1 MKTNKILLD
10 DVEKIYFSIPCTS
23 VVSCEHCKNKLLCDL
38 TAYLLKIIKEI
49 ILRGGKMK
57 INLNDILV
65 NSYDRNM
72 KQLIVIYDDNG
83 DFYTFT
89 ESNILER
96 VKQMKVERFD
106 IVSEKLIVIKVVGV
120 INE

>member
-1 MKTNKILLD
+1 
-10 DVEKIYFSIPCTS
+10 
-23 VVSCEHCKNKLLCDL
+23 
-38 TAYLLKIIKEI
+38 
-49 ILRGGKMK
+49 MK

-65 NSYDRNM
+65 NSYDRN
-72 KQLIVIYDDNG
+72 KEQLIVIYDDNG

-96 VKQMKVERFD
+96 VKYMKVERFD

-120 INE
+120 INV

>member
-1 MKTNKILLD
+1 
-10 DVEKIYFSIPCTS
+10 
-23 VVSCEHCKNKLLCDL
+23 
-38 TAYLLKIIKEI
+38 
-49 ILRGGKMK
+49 MK

-83 DFYTFT
+83 NFYTFT

-106 IVSEKLIVIKVVGV
+106 VVSEKLIVIKVEGV

>member
-1 MKTNKILLD
+1 
-10 DVEKIYFSIPCTS
+10 
-23 VVSCEHCKNKLLCDL
+23 
-38 TAYLLKIIKEI
+38 
-49 ILRGGKMK
+49 MK

-72 KQLIVIYDDNG
+72 KQLIVIYDDSG

-89 ESNILER
+89 ERNILER
-96 VKQMKVERFD
+96 WKQMKVERFN

>member
-1 MKTNKILLD
+1 
-10 DVEKIYFSIPCTS
+10 
-23 VVSCEHCKNKLLCDL
+23 
-38 TAYLLKIIKEI
+38 
-49 ILRGGKMK
+49 MK

-96 VKQMKVERFD
+96 VKFMKVERFD

-120 INE
+120 KNE

>member
-1 MKTNKILLD
+1 
-10 DVEKIYFSIPCTS
+10 
-23 VVSCEHCKNKLLCDL
+23 
-38 TAYLLKIIKEI
+38 
-49 ILRGGKMK
+49 MK
-57 INLNDILV
+57 INLNDILI

-89 ESNILER
+89 PDNLLDR
-96 VKQMKVERFD
+96 VKKMQVERFD
-106 IVSEKLIVIKVVGV
+106 IVSEKLVVIKVVGV

>member
-1 MKTNKILLD
+1 
-10 DVEKIYFSIPCTS
+10 
-23 VVSCEHCKNKLLCDL
+23 
-38 TAYLLKIIKEI
+38 
-49 ILRGGKMK
+49 MK

-96 VKQMKVERFD
+96 VKYMKVERFD
-106 IVSEKLIVIKVVGV
+106 IVSETLVVIKVVGV

>member
-1 MKTNKILLD
+1 
-10 DVEKIYFSIPCTS
+10 
-23 VVSCEHCKNKLLCDL
+23 
-38 TAYLLKIIKEI
+38 
-49 ILRGGKMK
+49 MK
-57 INLNDILV
+57 INLNGILV
-65 NSYDRNM
+65 NSYDRNT

-96 VKQMKVERFD
+96 VKYMKVERFD

>member
-1 MKTNKILLD
+1 
-10 DVEKIYFSIPCTS
+10 
-23 VVSCEHCKNKLLCDL
+23 
-38 TAYLLKIIKEI
+38 
-49 ILRGGKMK
+49 MK

-65 NSYDRNM
+65 NSYDKNM

-89 ESNILER
+89 QSNILER
-96 VKQMKVERFD
+96 VKYMKVERFD

>member
-1 MKTNKILLD
+1 
-10 DVEKIYFSIPCTS
+10 
-23 VVSCEHCKNKLLCDL
+23 
-38 TAYLLKIIKEI
+38 
-49 ILRGGKMK
+49 MK

-65 NSYDRNM
+65 NSYDRNI

-89 ESNILER
+89 ESNIVER

>member
-1 MKTNKILLD
+1 
-10 DVEKIYFSIPCTS
+10 
-23 VVSCEHCKNKLLCDL
+23 
-38 TAYLLKIIKEI
+38 
-49 ILRGGKMK
+49 MK

-106 IVSEKLIVIKVVGV
+106 IVSEKLTIIKVEGI

>member
-1 MKTNKILLD
+1 
-10 DVEKIYFSIPCTS
+10 
-23 VVSCEHCKNKLLCDL
+23 
-38 TAYLLKIIKEI
+38 
-49 ILRGGKMK
+49 MK

-96 VKQMKVERFD
+96 VKQMQVERFD
-106 IVSEKLIVIKVVGV
+106 VVSEKLVVIKVVGV
-120 INE
+120 INEGK

>member
-1 MKTNKILLD
+1 
-10 DVEKIYFSIPCTS
+10 
-23 VVSCEHCKNKLLCDL
+23 
-38 TAYLLKIIKEI
+38 
-49 ILRGGKMK
+49 MK

-106 IVSEKLIVIKVVGV
+106 IVSEKLIVIKVVGI

>member
-1 MKTNKILLD
+1 
-10 DVEKIYFSIPCTS
+10 
-23 VVSCEHCKNKLLCDL
+23 
-38 TAYLLKIIKEI
+38 
-49 ILRGGKMK
+49 MK

-89 ESNILER
+89 QSNILER

-106 IVSEKLIVIKVVGV
+106 VVSEKLVVIKVVGI

>member
-1 MKTNKILLD
+1 
-10 DVEKIYFSIPCTS
+10 
-23 VVSCEHCKNKLLCDL
+23 
-38 TAYLLKIIKEI
+38 
-49 ILRGGKMK
+49 MK
-57 INLNDILV
+57 INLNYILV

-106 IVSEKLIVIKVVGV
+106 IVSEKLVVIKVVGV

>member
-1 MKTNKILLD
+1 
-10 DVEKIYFSIPCTS
+10 
-23 VVSCEHCKNKLLCDL
+23 
-38 TAYLLKIIKEI
+38 
-49 ILRGGKMK
+49 MK

-72 KQLIVIYDDNG
+72 KQLIVFYDDNG

-89 ESNILER
+89 ESDILER
-96 VKQMKVERFD
+96 VKQMKIERFD

>member
-1 MKTNKILLD
+1 
-10 DVEKIYFSIPCTS
+10 
-23 VVSCEHCKNKLLCDL
+23 
-38 TAYLLKIIKEI
+38 
-49 ILRGGKMK
+49 MK
-57 INLNDILV
+57 INLNDVLI

-89 ESNILER
+89 QSNILER

-106 IVSEKLIVIKVVGV
+106 IVSEKLILIKVEGV

>member
-1 MKTNKILLD
+1 
-10 DVEKIYFSIPCTS
+10 
-23 VVSCEHCKNKLLCDL
+23 
-38 TAYLLKIIKEI
+38 
-49 ILRGGKMK
+49 MK

-65 NSYDRNM
+65 NSYDRNI

-96 VKQMKVERFD
+96 VKYMKVERFD

-120 INE
+120 INV

>member
-1 MKTNKILLD
+1 
-10 DVEKIYFSIPCTS
+10 
-23 VVSCEHCKNKLLCDL
+23 
-38 TAYLLKIIKEI
+38 
-49 ILRGGKMK
+49 MK

-65 NSYDRNM
+65 NSYDRNK

-96 VKQMKVERFD
+96 VKYMKVERFD
-106 IVSEKLIVIKVVGV
+106 IVSEKLIVIKVEGI

>member
-1 MKTNKILLD
+1 
-10 DVEKIYFSIPCTS
+10 
-23 VVSCEHCKNKLLCDL
+23 
-38 TAYLLKIIKEI
+38 
-49 ILRGGKMK
+49 MK
-57 INLNDILV
+57 INLNDNLV

-96 VKQMKVERFD
+96 VKYMKVERFD
-106 IVSEKLIVIKVVGV
+106 IVSEKLVVIKVEGV

>member
-1 MKTNKILLD
+1 
-10 DVEKIYFSIPCTS
+10 
-23 VVSCEHCKNKLLCDL
+23 
-38 TAYLLKIIKEI
+38 
-49 ILRGGKMK
+49 MK

-89 ESNILER
+89 QSNILER
-96 VKQMKVERFD
+96 VKQMKVERFV

>member
-1 MKTNKILLD
+1 
-10 DVEKIYFSIPCTS
+10 
-23 VVSCEHCKNKLLCDL
+23 
-38 TAYLLKIIKEI
+38 
-49 ILRGGKMK
+49 MK
-57 INLNDILV
+57 INLNDILI
-65 NSYDRNM
+65 NLYDRNK

-89 ESNILER
+89 QSNILER
-96 VKQMKVERFD
+96 VKNMKVERFD

>member
-1 MKTNKILLD
+1 
-10 DVEKIYFSIPCTS
+10 
-23 VVSCEHCKNKLLCDL
+23 
-38 TAYLLKIIKEI
+38 
-49 ILRGGKMK
+49 MK

-96 VKQMKVERFD
+96 VKQMKVKRFD

-120 INE
+120 INV

>member
-1 MKTNKILLD
+1 
-10 DVEKIYFSIPCTS
+10 
-23 VVSCEHCKNKLLCDL
+23 
-38 TAYLLKIIKEI
+38 
-49 ILRGGKMK
+49 MK
-57 INLNDILV
+57 INLNDVLV

-96 VKQMKVERFD
+96 VKYMKVERFD

>member
-1 MKTNKILLD
+1 
-10 DVEKIYFSIPCTS
+10 
-23 VVSCEHCKNKLLCDL
+23 
-38 TAYLLKIIKEI
+38 
-49 ILRGGKMK
+49 MK
-57 INLNDILV
+57 INLNDLLV
-65 NSYDRNM
+65 NVYDWNV

-89 ESNILER
+89 KSNILER

>member
-1 MKTNKILLD
+1 
-10 DVEKIYFSIPCTS
+10 
-23 VVSCEHCKNKLLCDL
+23 
-38 TAYLLKIIKEI
+38 
-49 ILRGGKMK
+49 MK

-96 VKQMKVERFD
+96 VKFMKVERFD

-120 INE
+120 INV

>member
-1 MKTNKILLD
+1 
-10 DVEKIYFSIPCTS
+10 
-23 VVSCEHCKNKLLCDL
+23 
-38 TAYLLKIIKEI
+38 
-49 ILRGGKMK
+49 MK

-89 ESNILER
+89 ESIIPER

-106 IVSEKLIVIKVVGV
+106 IVSEKLIVIKVEGV
-120 INE
+120 INEGR

>member
-1 MKTNKILLD
+1 
-10 DVEKIYFSIPCTS
+10 
-23 VVSCEHCKNKLLCDL
+23 
-38 TAYLLKIIKEI
+38 
-49 ILRGGKMK
+49 MK

-89 ESNILER
+89 QSNMLER
-96 VKQMKVERFD
+96 VKQMNVERFD

>member
-1 MKTNKILLD
+1 
-10 DVEKIYFSIPCTS
+10 
-23 VVSCEHCKNKLLCDL
+23 
-38 TAYLLKIIKEI
+38 
-49 ILRGGKMK
+49 MK

-65 NSYDRNM
+65 NSYDRNV

-96 VKQMKVERFD
+96 VKYMKVERFD

>member
-1 MKTNKILLD
+1 
-10 DVEKIYFSIPCTS
+10 
-23 VVSCEHCKNKLLCDL
+23 
-38 TAYLLKIIKEI
+38 
-49 ILRGGKMK
+49 MK

-89 ESNILER
+89 ESNILDR
-96 VKQMKVERFD
+96 VKYMKVERFD
-106 IVSEKLIVIKVVGV
+106 IVSEKLIVIKVEGV

>member
-1 MKTNKILLD
+1 
-10 DVEKIYFSIPCTS
+10 
-23 VVSCEHCKNKLLCDL
+23 
-38 TAYLLKIIKEI
+38 
-49 ILRGGKMK
+49 MK
-57 INLNDILV
+57 INLNDILL
-65 NSYDRNM
+65 NSYDRSK

-89 ESNILER
+89 ENNILRR

>member
-1 MKTNKILLD
+1 
-10 DVEKIYFSIPCTS
+10 
-23 VVSCEHCKNKLLCDL
+23 
-38 TAYLLKIIKEI
+38 
-49 ILRGGKMK
+49 MK

-65 NSYDRNM
+65 NSYDRNI

-106 IVSEKLIVIKVVGV
+106 IVSEKLIVIKVEGV

>member
-1 MKTNKILLD
+1 
-10 DVEKIYFSIPCTS
+10 
-23 VVSCEHCKNKLLCDL
+23 
-38 TAYLLKIIKEI
+38 
-49 ILRGGKMK
+49 MK
-57 INLNDILV
+57 INLNDVLV

-89 ESNILER
+89 ETNILER

>member
-1 MKTNKILLD
+1 
-10 DVEKIYFSIPCTS
+10 
-23 VVSCEHCKNKLLCDL
+23 
-38 TAYLLKIIKEI
+38 
-49 ILRGGKMK
+49 MK
-57 INLNDILV
+57 INLNDILD

-72 KQLIVIYDDNG
+72 EQLIVIYDDNG

-96 VKQMKVERFD
+96 VKQMKVERFG
-106 IVSEKLIVIKVVGV
+106 IVSEKFIVIKVEGV